1 MKNKLK
7 TLIILLL
14 LSFTSLSQVD
24 TNRICFSYDVVR
36 AISID
41 LLKCDS
47 ISSELKYTENILKI
61 VEIRSA
67 LKDETIELLLQKN
80 INYGMVIGTYEQKE
94 KIYKTREKE
103 LIEENTTL
111 TRKNKNLKTGLM
123 VSSTTTTILGGILA
137 IFIIK

>member
-1 MKNKLK
+1 
-7 TLIILLL
+7 
-14 LSFTSLSQVD
+14 
-24 TNRICFSYDVVR
+24 VVR

-47 ISSELKYTENILKI
+47 ILSELKYTENILKI

-80 INYGMVIGTYEQKE
+80 INYGMVIGNYEQKE

-111 TRKNKNLKTGLM
+111 TRKNKNLKTGLI

>member
-1 MKNKLK
+1 M
-7 TLIILLL
+7 
-14 LSFTSLSQVD
+14 
-24 TNRICFSYDVVR
+24 VR

-47 ISSELKYTENILKI
+47 ISSELKYTEDILKI

-67 LKDETIELLLQKN
+67 LKDETIQLLLQKN
-80 INYGMVIGTYEQKE
+80 INYEMIIGTYEQKE

-111 TRKNKNLKTGLM
+111 TRKNKNLKTGLII
-123 VSSTTTTILGGILA
+123 SSTTTTILGGILA